1 MLQHPEELRKMNLVA
16 TERHKAT
23 TEVQEQM
30 KSADFETGDAI
41 AKLKGAS
48 NSAHDTSGGD
58 DISAVKKERRSS
70 WGRGEKSFRKSG
82 DADDAARD
90 EDFVAHGQQ
99 QGRHQQQGPA
109 PHPCCCS
116 GARRRACRGAARPAA
131 AGRAT
136 RSS

>member
-23 TEVQEQM
+23 AEVQEQM

-82 DADDAARD
+82 DADDAAASSNSISGRRYSISKDKDD
-90 EDFVAHGQQ
+90 EDRDAEKIMLGSQLP
-99 QGRHQQQGPA
+99 PA
-109 PHPCCCS
+109 S
-116 GARRRACRGAARPAA
+116 QR
-131 AGRAT
+131 T
-136 RSS
+136 

>member
-23 TEVQEQM
+23 AEVQEQM

-82 DADDAARD
+82 DADDAAASSNSISGRRYSISKD
-90 EDFVAHGQQ
+90 EDDEDRDAEKIMLGSQLP
-99 QGRHQQQGPA
+99 PA
-109 PHPCCCS
+109 S
-116 GARRRACRGAARPAA
+116 QR
-131 AGRAT
+131 T
-136 RSS
+136 

>member
-23 TEVQEQM
+23 AEVQEQM

-82 DADDAARD
+82 DADDAAASSNSISGRRYSISKD
-90 EDFVAHGQQ
+90 EDDEDRDAEKMMLGSQLP
-99 QGRHQQQGPA
+99 PA
-109 PHPCCCS
+109 S
-116 GARRRACRGAARPAA
+116 QR
-131 AGRAT
+131 T
-136 RSS
+136 

>member
-82 DADDAARD
+82 DADDAAASSNSISGRRYSISKD
-90 EDFVAHGQQ
+90 EDEEDRDAEKMMLGSQSP
-99 QGRHQQQGPA
+99 PA
-109 PHPCCCS
+109 S
-116 GARRRACRGAARPAA
+116 QR
-131 AGRAT
+131 T
-136 RSS
+136 

>member
-30 KSADFETGDAI
+30 KSANFETGDAI

-82 DADDAARD
+82 DADDAAASSNSISGRRYSISKD
-90 EDFVAHGQQ
+90 EDEEDRDAEKMMLGSQSP
-99 QGRHQQQGPA
+99 PA
-109 PHPCCCS
+109 S
-116 GARRRACRGAARPAA
+116 QR
-131 AGRAT
+131 T
-136 RSS
+136 